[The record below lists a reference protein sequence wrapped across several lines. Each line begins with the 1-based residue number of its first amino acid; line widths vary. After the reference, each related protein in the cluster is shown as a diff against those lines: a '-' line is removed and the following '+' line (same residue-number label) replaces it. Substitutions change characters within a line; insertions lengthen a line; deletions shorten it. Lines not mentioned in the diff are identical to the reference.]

1 MSSEAAAAS
10 VGGSCRGARQAALR
24 LAFGVT
30 ACFALV
36 ELLDGDATVLAPRL
50 AANML
55 VRQRCPSSLVQGLSV
70 VVLITLSTGAVL
82 VLTTAAMGTPAVLI
96 LAISLL
102 VYLSF
107 YAHRRGAPD
116 LVTLLPQISAVSIPV
131 IAVLSPAGAGA
142 FAETLVMA
150 DRKSVVEGKSVSVR
164 VDLGG
169 RRIIKKKINQQTN
182 ASHRQTNNT
191 TQ

>member
-24 LAFGVT
+24 LAVGVT

-36 ELLDGDATVLAPRL
+36 ELLDGDATFLAPLL

-82 VLTTAAMGTPAVLI
+82 VLTTAAVGTTARLI
-96 LAISLL
+96 LAIPLHVRSG
-102 VYLSF
+102 V
-107 YAHRRGAPD
+107 RR
-116 LVTLLPQISAVSIPV
+116 
-131 IAVLSPAGAGA
+131 AG
-142 FAETLVMA
+142 E
-150 DRKSVVEGKSVSVR
+150 E
-164 VDLGG
+164 GG
-169 RRIIKKKINQQTN
+169 RQC
-182 ASHRQTNNT
+182 
-191 TQ
+191 